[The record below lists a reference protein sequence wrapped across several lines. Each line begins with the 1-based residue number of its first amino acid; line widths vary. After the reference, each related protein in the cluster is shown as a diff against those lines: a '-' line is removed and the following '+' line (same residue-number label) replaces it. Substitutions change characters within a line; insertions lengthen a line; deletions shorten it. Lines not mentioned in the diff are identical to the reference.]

1 MACQRITFYPM
12 IAMMIATVLHVPLC
26 FLFFRGLDMGII
38 GLALATS
45 IKDAILLMA
54 VMIYACCSSQISHT
68 LQRVDSDAF

>member
-26 FLFFRGLDMGII
+26 LLFFRGFNMGII
-38 GLALATS
+38 GLAIATS

-54 VMIYACCSSQISHT
+54 VMVYACCSSQIS
-68 LQRVDSDAF
+68 